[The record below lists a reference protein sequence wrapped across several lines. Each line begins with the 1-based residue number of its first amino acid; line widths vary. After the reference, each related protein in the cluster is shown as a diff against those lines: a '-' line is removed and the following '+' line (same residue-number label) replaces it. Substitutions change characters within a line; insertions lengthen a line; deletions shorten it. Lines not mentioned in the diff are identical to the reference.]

1 MKQCYHQSC
10 DDINH
15 VTPDMI
21 AFLARTTESLVAVA
35 SDMTNEKCETKQAGM
50 VLYLFVLSCSERG
63 GIFRSIFPCV
73 GAKNRMKP
81 PQ

>member
-15 VTPDMI
+15 VTPDMK

-35 SDMTNEKCETKQAGM
+35 SKMTNEKCEIKQAGM
-50 VLYLFVLSCSERG
+50 VLYLFVLNYSKRG
-63 GIFRSIFPCV
+63 GVLRTIFPGV
-73 GAKNRMKP
+73 GAKIKKKP